1 MSAATP
7 PERSFEATYA
17 DAQGRRA
24 SFQIESRFLADVVR
38 RAGLAP
44 VKLEQAPRGRFLML
58 MDLRV
63 DQLCSLLM
71 RETEWQARLVARI
84 KDIFLF
90 RIMGSDLRN

>member
-1 MSAATP
+1 MP
-7 PERSFEATYA
+7 
-17 DAQGRRA
+17 
-24 SFQIESRFLADVVR
+24 
-38 RAGLAP
+38 AGFF
-44 VKLEQAPRGRFLML
+44 FLML